1 MSVHRKASTL
11 CFNRWKFACLFNI
24 QVFKTKCHGQVV
36 NTYASYSGG
45 FWIQILAQR
54 ETILWF
60 LSFFSLLPS
69 ALFAFSE
76 TYLKYYSCVLCDLQI
91 LDALDIDPH
100 CKKMHLAHKLENVGC
115 TLDGEETSTCWRRES
130 PDLLLANLYWDKKRR
145 DCDMLHAHATVNCDP
160 GDCKWCDVLLCYV
173 LCWDQVM
180 EQLNKDVGGALVN
193 ERIRLWQGGWDVCQ
207 AHDVLLSAF
216 SPRNTG
222 SMETIRTVKSARCL
236 F

>member
-1 MSVHRKASTL
+1 MEVICFFSVHIFDNHNSSTVCL
-11 CFNRWKFACLFNI
+11 HLIVQYVLIIAIIPFCLFINFI
-24 QVFKTKCHGQVV
+24 SKFTSVCSDSVCSV
-36 NTYASYSGG
+36 Y
-45 FWIQILAQR
+45 
-54 ETILWF
+54 
-60 LSFFSLLPS
+60 
-69 ALFAFSE
+69 
-76 TYLKYYSCVLCDLQI
+76 DLQI

-130 PDLLLANLYWDKKRR
+130 PDLLLANLYWDKMRR

-180 EQLNKDVGGALVN
+180 EQLNKDIGGAWVN
-193 ERIRLWQGGWDVCQ
+193 EWIWLWQGRWDVCQ

-216 SPRNTG
+216 SPRNAG
-222 SMETIRTVKSARCL
+222 SVETIRTVKSARCL